1 MSSSSIINLRAPL
14 ARPLRGASTRVQLGG
29 SELVL
34 ECVRGGHSL
43 LWTNG
48 RQARRFVLGLP
59 AHGEL
64 VLELRAPKLLVCVV
78 PREEIAVAP
87 GGRVAG
93 YLQVSLVP
101 TLVWQDAAGP
111 RHTVIEL
118 APDDQ
123 VAEWD
128 EQLGHALHTS
138 SPWCVRFPMR
148 SGEPRA
154 VVPVRVGNRSDRLL
168 TPASFD
174 LRLRDAEL
182 RPLRGSLVVP
192 PRRFEWAG
200 ERWNS
205 VVRGARREVPV

>member
-1 MSSSSIINLRAPL
+1 MSHSPAPSLRSPV
-14 ARPLRGASTRVQLGG
+14 ARPARGASTRLQLG
-29 SELVL
+29 SSDLVL
-34 ECVRGGHSL
+34 ECVRGGYTL

-64 VLELRAPKLLVCVV
+64 ALELRAPKLLVRVV
-78 PREEIAVAP
+78 PRELVTVVP

-101 TLVWQDAAGP
+101 TLVWSGDAGQ
-111 RHTVIEL
+111 RHTVVEL
-118 APDDQ
+118 AAEDQ
-123 VAEWD
+123 AAEWD

-148 SGEPRA
+148 SGEPRV
-154 VVPVRVGNRSDRLL
+154 VVPVRVCNRSDRLL
-168 TPASFD
+168 APASFD

-182 RPLRGSLVVP
+182 RVLRGSVVVP
-192 PRRFEWAG
+192 PRRFECVGDRWQAVLRG
-200 ERWNS
+200 E
-205 VVRGARREVPV
+205 RREVPV